1 MKVNI
6 YVLVTKEK
14 PFQVRIYKVQ
24 KSEKEVFKKKQCWQL
39 SDLKL
44 VDGKEDTHVS
54 IINHVQSSGFIQSS
68 KCKSILNPC
77 GRNNFLKTFLEI
89 SYCHKGDLKSGKS
102 VVLSQTLHCF
112 KIKIVSPIL

>member
-89 SYCHKGDLKSGKS
+89 SYCHKGEFIN
-102 VVLSQTLHCF
+102 QTSLISHPSLF
-112 KIKIVSPIL
+112 